1 MISRLVPGR
10 SAFCR
15 MVRLTGE
22 GDTGDGWTWASA
34 VANAANAT
42 NAAHAATI
50 LNMLC
55 LPTYCGRLV
64 ACARAACLASCV
76 VAFSAENRKSTFPE
90 NALASSGSL
99 LLDSVLPIGR
109 DRRDYRCARDLA
121 PGFLVASQRLL
132 HERQLDAL
140 RLALRQHGVEVFDR
154 AVDVEGH
161 GTAAAALE

>member
-22 GDTGDGWTWASA
+22 GETGDGWTWASA
-34 VANAANAT
+34 VANAAIAT
-42 NAAHAATI
+42 RAAQAATI
-50 LNMLC
+50 LNMMH
-55 LPTYCGRLV
+55 LPTDDGRIF

-99 LLDSVLPIGR
+99 LAAVRPIGR
-109 DRRDYRCARDLA
+109 D
-121 PGFLVASQRLL
+121 
-132 HERQLDAL
+132 
-140 RLALRQHGVEVFDR
+140 
-154 AVDVEGH
+154 
-161 GTAAAALE
+161 